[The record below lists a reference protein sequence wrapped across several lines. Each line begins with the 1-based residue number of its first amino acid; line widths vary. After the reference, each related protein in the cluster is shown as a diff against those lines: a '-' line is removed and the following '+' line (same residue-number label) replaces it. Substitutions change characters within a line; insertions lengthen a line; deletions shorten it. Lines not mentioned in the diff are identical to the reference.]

1 MREAQLFHRARL
13 SAFLPAVAHVGG
25 EGNGDGNGVG
35 DGAAHAARVET
46 AGPGQSLSLRINPD
60 ATLASF
66 SQGGQDVRGNLDAL
80 PTEASHV
87 VLVRLERPNGSV
99 QNR

>member
-1 MREAQLFHRARL
+1 
-13 SAFLPAVAHVGG
+13 V
-25 EGNGDGNGVG
+25 
-35 DGAAHAARVET
+35 
-46 AGPGQSLSLRINPD
+46 NP
-60 ATLASF
+60 SF